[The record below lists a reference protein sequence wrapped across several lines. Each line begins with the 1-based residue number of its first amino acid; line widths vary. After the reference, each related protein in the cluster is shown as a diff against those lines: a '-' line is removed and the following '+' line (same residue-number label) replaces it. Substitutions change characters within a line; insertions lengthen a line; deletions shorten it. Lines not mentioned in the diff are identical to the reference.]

1 MKKCKPMLAAAM
13 VMAAALTAPF
23 QTVFA
28 AGETMNIN
36 IDLGAETKEI
46 SPLIY
51 GINQYSNQDKYKLVT
66 ATAMRQGGNRMTAY
80 NWENNASNAGSDWKH
95 SSDDNV
101 SKTDDPADCAQVLS
115 KEAAA
120 NNIGYK
126 FTTLQ
131 LAGYVAAD
139 KDGPVSEEEAA
150 PSDRWNEIVLTKGSA
165 FDETPDL
172 TDGKVY
178 MDEYVNYIVNKLGDS
193 TTATGIQGYS
203 LDNEP
208 ALWHH
213 THSRIHP
220 ERVTIEELRD
230 KSVEMATAIKK
241 IDPKAEV
248 FGPALYGYTAFNY
261 LADDDSSNEW
271 ETIKAENNYHWYLD
285 CYLDQMKKASD
296 EAGVRLLDVLDI
308 HYYTEA
314 TGDCRVSNCPDNSH
328 TKCAEARMQSVRSLY
343 EEGYIENSWIGQW
356 GQENLPILPT
366 VQKSIDTY
374 YPGTKLAITE
384 YNFGGE
390 NLSGTIA
397 EAEALGCYADAGVYL
412 ATIWSGNPYQFAGIN
427 LYTNYDGNGGKFGNQ
442 LVPTKTDDVSR
453 SSSYASIQGKDQ
465 GTVTAMVTNKDMAN
479 AQETVISLDN
489 ADTTYEAA
497 AVYAVYGD
505 SYEIRLI
512 DIIDDVKDNKVTVNM
527 PAYSAAMVVI
537 TDEASDFDGLELYDP
552 DKFRQETETFDDP
565 MSMVNANGYIE
576 IPISDPKHLA
586 QIRLT
591 ADVTSSAGSG
601 WGTAGCAVCMNAETV
616 DGEGFWTSKSYSLS
630 LGKGTS
636 AVIEFDGTLMNDE
649 VEVEGYIAD
658 GKVELQQWWQA
669 SEKMDA
675 DPTDIVSA
683 EYTKIEVVYEY
694 ENTGT
699 TEPTETTPTETEPS
713 DPAIAYG
720 DVNCDGEINLLD
732 VLTLNRNL
740 LIGEKLTEQGIVN
753 ADVDLDGKPSSVDAL
768 NILKFTIKLVKEFP
782 VVS

>member
-1 MKKCKPMLAAAM
+1 MRKCKPMLAAAM

-28 AGETMNIN
+28 AGETVNIN
-36 IDLGAETKEI
+36 IDLGAETKTI
-46 SPLIY
+46 SPMIY

-66 ATAMRQGGNRMTAY
+66 ATALRQGGNRMTAY

-120 NNIGYK
+120 NNVGYK

-314 TGDCRVSNCPDNSH
+314 TGDCRVSNCPDNPH

-356 GQENLPILPT
+356 GKENLPILPT

-412 ATIWSGNPYQFAGIN
+412 ATIWSGNAYQFAGIN
-427 LYTNYDGNGGKFGNQ
+427 LYTNYDGKGGKFGDQ

-512 DIIDDVKDNKVTVNM
+512 DIINDVKDNKVTVNM

-537 TDEASDFDGLELYDP
+537 TDDASDFEGLELYNP

-565 MSMVNANGYIE
+565 MSMVNENGFIE
-576 IPISDPKHLA
+576 IPISDPKHLVR
-586 QIRLT
+586 IDIT
-591 ADVTSSAGSG
+591 ADVTSSSGSS

-630 LGKGTS
+630 LGKGS
-636 AVIEFDGTLMNDE
+636 SVSVEFDGTLMNDD

-669 SEKMDA
+669 SEKMED

-699 TEPTETTPTETEPS
+699 TEPSETEPSETEPS

-720 DVNCDGEINLLD
+720 DVNCDGDVNLLD

-740 LIGEKLTEQGIVN
+740 LIGEKLSEQGIVN
-753 ADVDLDGKPSSVDAL
+753 ADVDKDGKPSSVDAL
-768 NILKFTIKLVKEFP
+768 NILKFTIKLVTEFP